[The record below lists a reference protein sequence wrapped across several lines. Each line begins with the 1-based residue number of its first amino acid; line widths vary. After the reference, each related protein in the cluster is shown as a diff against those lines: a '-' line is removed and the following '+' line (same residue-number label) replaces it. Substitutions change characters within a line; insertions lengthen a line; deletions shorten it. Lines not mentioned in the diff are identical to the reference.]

1 MSTCPESTANS
12 VSKPG
17 SVSSADCPSP
27 RCRRSKYARP
37 AWGVPGGRIG
47 PSVPLGFSLGVRAR
61 IRAGMAA
68 SLSRLAPSAGLVN
81 NEMSWPG
88 GPTSPV
94 RGRRSSLRSG
104 PRPACPSPTAAAAAE
119 NAPGVRCTQI
129 RYAFQPDCFEPPCPP
144 AKRLLGNRLDLGPQ
158 VAVWVEQADRSR
170 FIDTLMVTNLT
181 ARFGVGNRP
190 GRWDLPSGPR
200 HPYGKRLQVLPIW
213 AWTRGRLY
221 PRVIMQ
227 DDHEE
232 WMGFHEQSS
241 SPDPYY
247 CRPMGLAEIDVDAIT
262 CPTKVFNSAKGK
274 LVGDMPM
281 VPYPPRNDLTAFTA
295 KDCDMVGGG
304 TGCPTSASGFG
315 TLNDLDAVAAA
326 TPAFERVYE
335 GTWQVARRTG
345 GQRRLRPGGGGEPG
359 VRSERHLP
367 AEGLRGRDV
376 DPQRVHP
383 DRPRQQP
390 GAALGDLPRAVP
402 AGRHDA
408 ASAST
413 GQHRRLR
420 VGRRHQRIGA
430 RSGQQHL
437 PGPRARARGGCAPS
451 LRPGPTAR
459 RHRGKLF
466 VRVDCGES
474 SGGGEACSPLPAA
487 PPPVTDMVVV
497 NPAATSATIEF
508 RHPDPGAA
516 ALVGYEIRRHPGI
529 EATEQNFLEGVPVPR
544 VDVGPPGSM
553 TSFQLTDLKPL
564 TPYVVAVRVVGSCG
578 TQSPLTQVRFTTLD
592 QQFQQLTG
600 CFVATAA
607 HGSALDPGGRQ
618 PAAGARQGPGRQ
630 PAGRRGHRSLRA
642 LQPARWRRPCAAA
655 IPPGRWC
662 GSCWRRWCRCPG

>member
-1 MSTCPESTANS
+1 M
-12 VSKPG
+12 
-17 SVSSADCPSP
+17 
-27 RCRRSKYARP
+27 
-37 AWGVPGGRIG
+37 AWGTHVA
-47 PSVPLGFSLGVRAR
+47 RAR
-61 IRAGMAA
+61 VAVLLAIGAAAG
-68 SLSRLAPSAGLVN
+68 
-81 NEMSWPG
+81 
-88 GPTSPV
+88 TSV
-94 RGRRSSLRSG
+94 VANR
-104 PRPACPSPTAAAAAE
+104 TAAAE
-119 NAPGVRCTQI
+119 NTPGVRCTQI

-144 AKRLLGNRLDLGPQ
+144 ARRLLGNRLDLGPQ

-170 FIDTLMVTNLT
+170 FIETLMVTNLT

-213 AWTRGRLY
+213 AWMRGRLY

-274 LVGDMPM
+274 LVGDMM
-281 VPYPPRNDLTAFTA
+281 VPYPPRNDLTVFTS

-304 TGCPTSASGFG
+304 TGCPTSASGYAA
-315 TLNDLDAVAAA
+315 LNDLDAVAAA

-335 GTWQVARRTG
+335 GAWQVSGGLADNVDYALVAEVNREFDQNATYRPKAYEDEMLTRNGFTQTG
-345 GQRRLRPGGGGEPG
+345 LDNNLGQPSVIFRVPFRLDGTTPVGSTASIAGYGSADGTSGSMRAPDSSISQTPGSGEGRLRT
-359 VRSERHLP
+359 
-367 AEGLRGRDV
+367 V
-376 DPQRVHP
+376 DSPWS
-383 DRPRQQP
+383 DRP
-390 GAALGDLPRAVP
+390 
-402 AGRHDA
+402 
-408 ASAST
+408 AS
-413 GQHRRLR
+413 
-420 VGRRHQRIGA
+420 
-430 RSGQQHL
+430 
-437 PGPRARARGGCAPS
+437 P
-451 LRPGPTAR
+451 
-459 RHRGKLF
+459 GKLF

-474 SGGGEACSPLPAA
+474 MGGGETCSPLPAA

-516 ALVGYEIRRHPGI
+516 VLVGYEIRRHPGI
-529 EATEQNFLEGVPVPR
+529 EATEQNFLEGVPIPR

-578 TQSPLTQVRFTTLD
+578 TQSQLTQVRFTTLD

-607 HGSALDPGGRQ
+607 HGSALDP
-618 PAAGARQGPGRQ
+618 AVD
-630 PAGRRGHRSLRA
+630 SLRKVRDKVRA
-642 LQPARWRRPCAAA
+642 ASPLGAAA
-655 IPPGRWC
+655 IDLYERSSPPMAAALR
-662 GSCWRRWCRCPG
+662 GSDPARALVRQLLAPVVSLSRLASP